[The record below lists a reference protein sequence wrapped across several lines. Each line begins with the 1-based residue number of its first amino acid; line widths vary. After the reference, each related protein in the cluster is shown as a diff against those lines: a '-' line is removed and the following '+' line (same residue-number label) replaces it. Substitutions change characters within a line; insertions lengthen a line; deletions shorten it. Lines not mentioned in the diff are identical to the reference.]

1 MSYRDQLKKRI
12 SDLEA
17 KMAESNLD
25 RLQLDSLRAELAKLN
40 MQDFEE
46 DMREQT
52 SQQLL
57 KG

>member
-1 MSYRDQLKKRI
+1 MSYRDQLRKRI
-12 SDLEA
+12 LDLEM
-17 KMAESNLD
+17 KIAETAVD
-25 RLQLDSLRAELAKLN
+25 KVQLESLRAELAKLN

-46 DMREQT
+46 NMREQT

>member
-1 MSYRDQLKKRI
+1 MSYREQLKKRI
-12 SDLEA
+12 LDLEA
-17 KMAESNLD
+17 KMAESNPD
-25 RLQLDSLRAELAKLN
+25 KLQLDSLRAELAKLN

-46 DMREQT
+46 DMRENN

>member
-1 MSYRDQLKKRI
+1 MSYRDQLRKRI
-12 SDLEA
+12 LDLEM
-17 KMAESNLD
+17 KIAETQMD
-25 RLQLDSLRAELAKLN
+25 KVQLESLRAELARLN

-46 DMREQT
+46 DLREND

>member
-1 MSYRDQLKKRI
+1 MSYREQIKKRI
-12 SDLEA
+12 AELEA
-17 KMAESNLD
+17 KLAESNID
-25 RLQLDSLRAELAKLN
+25 RVQLESLRSELARLN

-46 DMREQT
+46 DLRTEG

>member
-1 MSYRDQLKKRI
+1 MSYRDQIKKRI
-12 SDLEA
+12 AELEA
-17 KMAESNLD
+17 KMVEANLD
-25 RLQLDSLRAELAKLN
+25 RIQLDSLRSELARLN

-46 DMREQT
+46 DMREES

>member
-1 MSYRDQLKKRI
+1 MSYREQLKKRI

-17 KMAESNLD
+17 KMAECNLD
-25 RLQLDSLRAELAKLN
+25 KLQLDSLRAELAKLN

>member
-1 MSYRDQLKKRI
+1 MSYREQLKKRI
-12 SDLEA
+12 LDLEA

-25 RLQLDSLRAELAKLN
+25 KLQLDSLRAELAKLN

-46 DMREQT
+46 DMRENN

>member
-1 MSYRDQLKKRI
+1 MSYRDQLRKRI
-12 SDLEA
+12 LDLEM
-17 KMAESNLD
+17 KIAETAVD
-25 RLQLDSLRAELAKLN
+25 KVQLESLRAELAKLN

>member
-25 RLQLDSLRAELAKLN
+25 KLQLDSLRAELAKLN

>member
-1 MSYRDQLKKRI
+1 MSYREQLKKRI

-25 RLQLDSLRAELAKLN
+25 KLQLDSLRAELAKLN

>member
-1 MSYRDQLKKRI
+1 MSYRDLIKKRI
-12 SDLEA
+12 
-17 KMAESNLD
+17 
-25 RLQLDSLRAELAKLN
+25 AELEGKIRESEQDRERLEVLRSELTKLS

-46 DMREQT
+46 DMREQS